1 MSLNKTY
8 AVFGLGRYGYS
19 VAKEL
24 VNCGA
29 DVIAIDSREQIV
41 NTLANE
47 LPFCKCADTTDIEV
61 LKRLGISTVDTVIVA
76 MAGSIEAS
84 VMTVMLCK
92 ELGVPTVIAKCSS
105 EMHYKIL
112 TKVGADKVVF
122 PEKESG
128 VRLAK
133 NLLSSGFEYPIFI
146 SDDDTIVTD
155 MFENLCN
162 ISLDIDRF
170 NIIHK
175 TFYKRYPSIE
185 IAVILPFDF
194 RAEESFI
201 RKLDKLLSD
210 YLNGYKVLTPSLLR
224 LKSFQEQILKH
235 ILKIISEHD
244 KTKSEQ
250 TEQAE
255 I

>member
-24 VNCGA
+24 VNCGV
-29 DVIAIDSREQIV
+29 DVIAVDSSEQIV

-47 LPFCKCADTTDIEV
+47 LPFCKCADSTDIEV
-61 LKRLGISTVDTVIVA
+61 LKKLGISSVDTVIVA
-76 MAGSIEAS
+76 MAGNIEAS

-92 ELGVPTVIAKCSS
+92 ELGVPNVIAKSSS

-133 NLLSSGFEYPIFI
+133 NLLSSGFVDMIELNTEI
-146 SDDDTIVTD
+146 SMIELDVKKDWIGKNLLELNLRKKYSLNVVAIKEKDNININIDPALPLHNEMKLIVVG
-155 MFENLCN
+155 NKN
-162 ISLDIDRF
+162 
-170 NIIHK
+170 
-175 TFYKRYPSIE
+175 
-185 IAVILPFDF
+185 
-194 RAEESFI
+194 
-201 RKLDKLLSD
+201 KLSKL
-210 YLNGYKVLTPSLLR
+210 K
-224 LKSFQEQILKH
+224 
-235 ILKIISEHD
+235 
-244 KTKSEQ
+244 
-250 TEQAE
+250 
-255 I
+255 

>member
-1 MSLNKTY
+1 MILNKTY

-24 VNCGA
+24 VNCGV
-29 DVIAIDSREQIV
+29 DVISVDSNEQIV

-61 LKRLGISTVDTVIVA
+61 LKRLGITTVDTVIVA
-76 MAGSIEAS
+76 MAGNIEAS

-92 ELGVPTVIAKCSS
+92 ELGVPNVIAKSSS

-133 NLLSSGFEYPIFI
+133 NLLSSGFVDMIELNTEI
-146 SDDDTIVTD
+146 SMIELDVKKDWIGKNLLELNLRKKYSLNVVAIK
-155 MFENLCN
+155 ENNN
-162 ISLDIDRF
+162 IDINVD
-170 NIIHK
+170 
-175 TFYKRYPSIE
+175 
-185 IAVILPFDF
+185 
-194 RAEESFI
+194 
-201 RKLDKLLSD
+201 
-210 YLNGYKVLTPSLLR
+210 PSLPLHNEMKLIVVGNKNKLTK
-224 LKSFQEQILKH
+224 LK
-235 ILKIISEHD
+235 
-244 KTKSEQ
+244 
-250 TEQAE
+250 
-255 I
+255 